1 MHGSIVHR
9 ELILTMLWRG
19 ISAPLRRIRASF
31 YAIIDKK
38 GHRMND
44 ILPCLG
50 VVGSLIIIFG
60 FLAFLRYMNYKETI
74 ALAEKG
80 LSRPETRPGKALLRW
95 GIVISSLGLAL
106 TIGLYLAGFASAE
119 QYPLHLGPWML
130 GGFVPLFLGLGL
142 VLLHYLTEKE

>member
-1 MHGSIVHR
+1 
-9 ELILTMLWRG
+9 
-19 ISAPLRRIRASF
+19 
-31 YAIIDKK
+31 
-38 GHRMND
+38 MND

-50 VVGSLIIIFG
+50 VVTILIIIFG

-80 LSRPETRPGKALLRW
+80 VTRPEVKSGKGLLRW
-95 GIVISSLGLAL
+95 GIVIAAIGFALSLGLYP
-106 TIGLYLAGFASAE
+106 IGFDAGE

-142 VLLHYLTEKE
+142 ILLHYLTEKE

>member
-1 MHGSIVHR
+1 
-9 ELILTMLWRG
+9 
-19 ISAPLRRIRASF
+19 
-31 YAIIDKK
+31 
-38 GHRMND
+38 MND

-80 LSRPETRPGKALLRW
+80 FPRPETRPGKALLRW

-106 TIGLYLAGFASAE
+106 TIGLYLAGFGSAE